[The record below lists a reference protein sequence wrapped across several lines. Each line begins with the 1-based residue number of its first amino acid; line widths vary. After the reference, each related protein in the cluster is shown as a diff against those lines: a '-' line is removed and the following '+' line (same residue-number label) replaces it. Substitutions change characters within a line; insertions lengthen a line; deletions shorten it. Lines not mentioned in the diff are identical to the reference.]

1 MANKSLKTHLDENN
15 LIDTARK
22 AMENAYAPYSKIK
35 VGAALLTSSGK
46 TYTGCNIENASYG
59 LTVCAER
66 VAVGCAVSQG
76 EKNFIAIAVVNSTEK
91 IITPCGACL
100 QVLSEFSK
108 NLQIILVSAKNEIIR
123 TDLKNLFP
131 EPFNLP

>member
-1 MANKSLKTHLDENN
+1 VANKSLKTHLDENN

-22 AMENAYAPYSKIK
+22 ATENAYAPYSKMK

-46 TYTGCNIENASYG
+46 IYTGCNIENASYG
-59 LTVCAER
+59 LTICAER
-66 VAVGCAVSQG
+66 VSIGCAVSQG
-76 EKNFIAIAVVNSTEK
+76 EKDFIAIAIVNSTDK

-123 TDLKNLFP
+123 TDLKSLFP

>member
-1 MANKSLKTHLDENN
+1 MVNKSLKTHLDENN

-35 VGAALLTSSGK
+35 VGAAILSSSGK
-46 TYTGCNIENASYG
+46 IYTGCNIENASYG

-76 EKNFIAIAVVNSTEK
+76 EKHFIAIAIVNSTEK

-100 QVLSEFSK
+100 QVLSEFSR
-108 NLQIILVSAKNEIIR
+108 NLQIILVSAENEIIR
-123 TDLKNLFP
+123 TDLKDLFP

>member
-1 MANKSLKTHLDENN
+1 VANKSLKTHLDENN

-46 TYTGCNIENASYG
+46 IYTGCNIENASYG
-59 LTVCAER
+59 LTICAER

-76 EKNFIAIAVVNSTEK
+76 EKDFIAIAIVNSTEK

-108 NLQIILVSAKNEIIR
+108 NLQIILVSVKNEIIR

-131 EPFNLP
+131 KPFNLP

>member
-1 MANKSLKTHLDENN
+1 LKTHLDENN

-46 TYTGCNIENASYG
+46 IYTGCNIENASYG
-59 LTVCAER
+59 LTICAER

-76 EKNFIAIAVVNSTEK
+76 EKNFIAIAIVNSTEK

-100 QVLSEFSK
+100 QVLSEFSR

-123 TDLKNLFP
+123 TDLKSLFP

>member
-1 MANKSLKTHLDENN
+1 VANKSLKTHLDENN

-46 TYTGCNIENASYG
+46 IHTGCNIENASYG

-76 EKNFIAIAVVNSTEK
+76 EKDFIAIAIVNSTDK
-91 IITPCGACL
+91 IIVPCGACL

>member
-46 TYTGCNIENASYG
+46 IHTGCNIENASYG

-76 EKNFIAIAVVNSTEK
+76 EKDFIAIAIVNSTDK
-91 IITPCGACL
+91 IIVPCGACL

>member
-46 TYTGCNIENASYG
+46 IYTGCNIENASYG
-59 LTVCAER
+59 LTICAER

-76 EKNFIAIAVVNSTEK
+76 EKDFIAIAIVNSTEK

-108 NLQIILVSAKNEIIR
+108 NLQIILVSVKNEIIR

-131 EPFNLP
+131 KPFNLP